1 MKDFVSGMRV
11 QKRVAGAC
19 RNRTHPAPF
28 EATAVLKTEGHTS
41 THSLPIRHPLYLS
54 LPQVHLGLW

>member
-1 MKDFVSGMRV
+1 MGEVDVR
-11 QKRVAGAC
+11 KRIGLAGAC

-41 THSLPIRHPLYLS
+41 THSLPIDLSLYLT
-54 LPQVHLGLW
+54 LLQVH